1 MLQINYEVLRKSQEV
16 LVREAR
22 ARSGKV
28 RDVVNCGRQAA
39 GARQPARA
47 PSNPAVNPD
56 QRGTLTD
63 TTAL

>member
-1 MLQINYEVLRKSQEV
+1 MQ
-16 LVREAR
+16 AR

-47 PSNPAVNPD
+47 PSNPAINPD